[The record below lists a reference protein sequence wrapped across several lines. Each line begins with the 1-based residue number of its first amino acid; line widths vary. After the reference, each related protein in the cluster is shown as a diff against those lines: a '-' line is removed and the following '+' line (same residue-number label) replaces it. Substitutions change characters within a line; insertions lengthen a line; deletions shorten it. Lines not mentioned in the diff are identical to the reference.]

1 MEAEFEVKLPSKLA
15 AAGITFEA
23 LSSLGEEEFAAL
35 LEKHGVDPENP
46 YSDDEDE
53 AGEQGDDEAGEGS
66 DDDELS
72 MEALSSLDEAELQKR
87 LAAEEARYGG
97 DPDAMLSELDDSDD
111 EHGLNDPSLSA
122 SADVKRAKLGRT
134 RGRKL
139 AEELSEDGCVSVV
152 RVEPFSAML
161 VYVFVCNA

>member
-15 AAGITFEA
+15 AAGVTFEA
-23 LSSLGEEEFAAL
+23 LSSLSEEEFAAL

-53 AGEQGDDEAGEGS
+53 AGEQADDETEEGS
-66 DDDELS
+66 SDDELS
-72 MEALSSLDEAELQKR
+72 MEALSNLDEAELQKR
-87 LAAEEARYGG
+87 LAAEEARYSG
-97 DPDAMLSELDDSDD
+97 DPDAILSELESSDD

-122 SADVKRAKLGRT
+122 SGEGKHAKLGRT

-139 AEELSEDGCVSVV
+139 AEEVSENGCVH
-152 RVEPFSAML
+152 AML
-161 VYVFVCNA
+161 L